1 LIFGRFLRRW
11 YWFLA
16 GLTRWH
22 ARLVFYS

>member
-16 GLTRWH
+16 RLTRLH